1 VDVSV
6 CGDMALN
13 PEMLKFLIGIG
24 IRKISIDPQQIPR
37 IQKYVQE
44 LHTEEARRH
53 ARKLLRF
60 GTLREVNA
68 FLAETRP
75 VDVG

>member
-1 VDVSV
+1 
-6 CGDMALN
+6 LN
-13 PEMLKFLIGIG
+13 TEMLKFLIGIG
-24 IRKISIDPQQIPR
+24 VRKISIDPQHIPR
-37 IQKYVQE
+37 IQTFVSG

-68 FLAETRP
+68 FLKQEGGGKNDT
-75 VDVG
+75 